1 MLLLIASFGIAAI
14 FMITE
19 YLLCIKFKNPL
30 FGGIIPILLLIST
43 IFIFTSGIVVLNH
56 TNIFPFVILNSL
68 FLGDWIT
75 GRDTFKKKQ
84 QEELNK
90 MKAHDIETNN

>member
-1 MLLLIASFGIAAI
+1 MLLLIVCFGIAAI
-14 FMITE
+14 FMVAE

-30 FGGIIPILLLIST
+30 LGGIIPILLLIST
-43 IFIFTSGIVVLNH
+43 IFVFTSDIVAFNH
-56 TNIFPFVILNSL
+56 TNIFPFIILNTL

-84 QEELNK
+84 QAELNK